1 MPDKQP
7 VGSALGDIIS
17 SARRRL
23 ETKPEDPTERLKSL
37 VAATTANPGISQA
50 RQMALQ
56 THEAPSRYFLQ
67 IPSEIGIT
75 PKRPP
80 KRGPAR
86 SLHISMRLAP
96 QERDRLIQWCDNR
109 NLSLADGVMALLELE
124 EREGG

>member
-7 VGSALGDIIS
+7 VGSAMGDMIS
-17 SARRRL
+17 STRQRL
-23 ETKPEDPTERLKSL
+23 VTKPEDPTERLKSL
-37 VAATTANPGISQA
+37 VAATTANSGFSPA
-50 RQMALQ
+50 RQ
-56 THEAPSRYFLQ
+56 EAPSGYFPQ

-96 QERDRLIQWCDNR
+96 QERDRLVQWCDRR
-109 NLSLADGVMALLELE
+109 NLSLADGVMALLELA
-124 EREGG
+124 ERETG